1 MEGVP
6 RLPMLKCE
14 LKRSPDN
21 EGISSRLRE
30 LIRGRYGETGFEEE
44 IREFET
50 LRAHACIRVSKDVS
64 GIAEVKKYYAQL
76 SFLKNRLE
84 LDPDDEEGG
93 IPWSWYTLYNDSNP
107 VIVAFNDISL
117 EMSSVLYNS
126 GALHSILASEE
137 PRISSEEMKMA
148 CTHFQCAA
156 WAFHIIPDRCTS
168 IRSTDIDSDVL
179 AFLSQV
185 CLAQAQECILEKSIL
200 DHRKATIVAK
210 VGAQVVDYYLQAKR
224 KIDGSFSKNEE
235 ENIYEIVGSKLA
247 KLWLHYVDF
256 KMHFYTAVSFYYMGL
271 QSEEAQKMGERV
283 AYLEAASNALKTASS
298 KGKSLVSSSLASE
311 IFDKALIGSALSF
324 SSDVINGKFDNAKK
338 ENEFVYHES
347 VPDINTL
354 PELKGASLVKG
365 IGFEVTDID
374 ISGKDIFSK
383 LVPIEAHESSSLY
396 SEEKAKL
403 LRTVGDEIEKKDS
416 ELAVFL
422 ASLSL
427 DEIPEPGEQE
437 YLPPELIECVAGLS
451 VKKDAISKLAEAM
464 KQIDTV
470 TCSVDSAIEQL
481 KQVLE
486 KEDEEEKEFQALLGE
501 KRTSHL
507 NVDLKRELDTFIE
520 ARAVAS
526 ESTSTL
532 HNAMQLHLENFN
544 LLGKPLEELEK
555 IVPSMKDLD
564 EESEHNIDDILLI
577 YNKVK
582 EMKSQRIFLLDKLRD
597 EIQSDDI
604 TKKLILYKNK
614 DLSEVFSTELKKHDS
629 VIQLIRTNL
638 GAQSNILQIFAD
650 TNAKCVDTR
659 CTVSKLL
666 SARKDLINSLVDSYH
681 TYDDL
686 LHKTAKGLQF
696 YDKLESNVSKA
707 LSKAKGVVK
716 VQSEERDALIAKN
729 MPSPNPNFS
738 VGPRLNNFNP
748 VIASA
753 PPNASGK
760 PTLKDYLN
768 AMKIQD
774 NKQVYQATSVPQ
786 ILSQTRPLP
795 SEQNKALGEEPSPIS
810 KPTSTNESKVSAP
823 LHYSQP
829 RATYTSGTE
838 ASNNMTLATASP
850 QIQQQEQHR
859 QYYQP
864 PSSIAP
870 PPNSSPF
877 YQYPTN
883 IPSSSSNSINK
894 PGTEKMKPYSHPQPS
909 GHPSG
914 ISSYQPNQSNY
925 YGQNYGTANT
935 SQVPPN
941 PQYFNSS
948 QNQTYLNQIKNKDIS
963 SSDSNPPQVTEQK
976 SNQFI
981 VQGNYQLNNQPY
993 PSYNHQTNQ
1002 YPYNYSM
1009 PCGEVVAPANNTL
1022 QKNLGIQYP
1031 TTLSQPY
1038 SDSST
1043 QNLQSSATP
1052 AHLIQQRNPF
1062 LATTTNQMP
1071 QLMSQYPPQ
1080 LNQPSSYVHTSNEA
1094 NYNQSSNLTTQQQ
1107 FLTQQ
1112 YGQQAYSGQI
1122 QSGYNYNHGA
1132 SSVGSVNYNSY
1143 SSVPAFQT
1151 HHPSNTGH
1159 QNSVAQSPKSNS
1171 TVSHVQNTVNNS
1183 LLQPPQQVHQ
1193 QSLCY
1198 QNPMHQYQQG
1208 GIQNP
1213 ISTTATSMNN
1223 GYSGGVTPVLPSNS
1237 NNEANYKM
1245 AHVSGV
1251 DHSNANNLPSSGINS
1266 NFVHPLNPV
1275 PVNCTKNIDG
1285 RESSVDKILNVSPE
1299 EPKKGNQH
1307 KGSCPDPKVLKPKVM
1322 TASDLEEEK
1331 EVAKITKE
1339 INHASAHD
1347 PFESSENLR
1356 NTLFEETNT
1365 LESIIKDISS
1375 PNSTSFEKIWKD
1387 IKTQFEKGPVLK
1399 ISVAR
1404 CYPMKNRDADV
1415 LPYDH
1420 NRVELPSTKDD
1431 YINASHIKGLTQHS
1445 PRYIATQSPT
1455 SGTLSDFW
1463 TMVWQ
1468 EQVETVINL
1477 VPEDTHS
1484 IFIYWPIDR
1493 KIPVKVGSLEISL
1506 QSSKNEVPFLTE
1518 KLMTIMNNSTN
1529 TSRVVVFIQATKQ
1542 VNTLSLLL
1550 DVACLLLKYH
1560 RQQRV
1565 LTHPIVVHCQVGSG
1579 KTASVIILSSCLS
1592 EINVG
1597 SIKHDEN
1604 GLASLVPL
1612 PSGIASHL
1620 MRQRKGVLKDKESLK
1635 MVYEALLT
1643 HCQNI
1648 LIKYDLKKPS
1658 LQPLLETKRED
1669 PHDLSKIMDEISLT
1683 DSSSPI
1689 KKITKQDFLKP
1700 IMGLNPDM
1708 KSNDP
1713 LSQLDPLWSLKLKS

>member
-247 KLWLHYVDF
+247 KLWLHYRL
-256 KMHFYTAVSFYYMGL
+256 K
-271 QSEEAQKMGERV
+271 KWGERV

-354 PELKGASLVKG
+354 PELKGASL
-365 IGFEVTDID
+365 FQ
-374 ISGKDIFSK
+374 SRHMSQ
-383 LVPIEAHESSSLY
+383 AHCTLR
-396 SEEKAKL
+396 KKQKL

-748 VIASA
+748 
-753 PPNASGK
+753 
-760 PTLKDYLN
+760 
-768 AMKIQD
+768 IQD

-786 ILSQTRPLP
+786 IPSQTRPLP

-823 LHYSQP
+823 LHYSQS

-914 ISSYQPNQSNY
+914 ISSYPPNQSNY

-1094 NYNQSSNLTTQQQ
+1094 NYNQSSNLTQQQQ

-1143 SSVPAFQT
+1143 SSVPAF
-1151 HHPSNTGH
+1151 SNTSSFEH
-1159 QNSVAQSPKSNS
+1159 RTSKFYCSVSQIQHRYTNNVCAIKIQCISINKE
-1171 TVSHVQNTVNNS
+1171 VSK
-1183 LLQPPQQVHQ
+1183 
-1193 QSLCY
+1193 
-1198 QNPMHQYQQG
+1198 
-1208 GIQNP
+1208 NP
-1213 ISTTATSMNN
+1213 ISTTATSMDN

-1251 DHSNANNLPSSGINS
+1251 DHSNANNLPSSGMNS

-1484 IFIYWPIDR
+1484 IFIYWPIDC
-1493 KIPVKVGSLEISL
+1493 KIPIKVGSLEISL

-1518 KLMTIMNNSTN
+1518 KLMTIMNNFTN
-1529 TSRVVVFIQATKQ
+1529 TSRVVIFIQATKQ

-1635 MVYEALLT
+1635 M
-1643 HCQNI
+1643 
-1648 LIKYDLKKPS
+1648 KPS
-1658 LQPLLETKRED
+1658 PQPLLETKRED